1 MSAEMFC
8 GSIIGMGDELQAEN
22 IVQNNC
28 KNIYFMPFSFMAH
41 SSVQILLLAG
51 IHYAKCTTT

>member
-1 MSAEMFC
+1 
-8 GSIIGMGDELQAEN
+8 MGDELQAEN
-22 IVQNNC
+22 VVQNNC